1 MSETPV
7 SLADIA
13 ALSALA
19 NGIVPADARDAG
31 AASIHAGASIAER
44 MRRGVNGP
52 IYADGLNDAALIA
65 RKEFGRAIDALN
77 AAEIH
82 SLLAALAESSPAFF
96 RVLRGDVCG
105 MYMSDPGVW
114 ERIGFPGPSS
124 DTGGYPD
131 FDQPQSHRVTT
142 MNTTQAQSGTG
153 LEARPTSAV
162 QAFLAKPAHMLIGG
176 QWREA
181 ASGERLESIDPA
193 TGKAIGSF
201 PAGDKADANE
211 AVSAA
216 RRAFNGAWRK
226 ISPYERGRLLQ
237 KAASLIEKYG
247 EELAQLITLENGKPL
262 WEAKKEVATAVSWT
276 DYYAGWTTIVTG
288 ETIPL
293 SLPGQF
299 LNYTT
304 REPLGVVAGIT
315 PPNYPLTMPLYK
327 AAPALATG
335 NTIIIKPSED
345 T

>member
-162 QAFLAKPAHMLIGG
+162 KHFSPNPRTCSSVASGAK
-176 QWREA
+176 RSA
-181 ASGERLESIDPA
+181 ASGWNRSIRRPAKPSVHFPPA
-193 TGKAIGSF
+193 TKLT
-201 PAGDKADANE
+201 P
-211 AVSAA
+211 
-216 RRAFNGAWRK
+216 
-226 ISPYERGRLLQ
+226 
-237 KAASLIEKYG
+237 
-247 EELAQLITLENGKPL
+247 TKP
-262 WEAKKEVATAVSWT
+262 
-276 DYYAGWTTIVTG
+276 
-288 ETIPL
+288 
-293 SLPGQF
+293 
-299 LNYTT
+299 
-304 REPLGVVAGIT
+304 
-315 PPNYPLTMPLYK
+315 
-327 AAPALATG
+327 
-335 NTIIIKPSED
+335 
-345 T
+345 